1 MITKGLARSFSI
13 FLALLTISTLEAQ
26 TKSAAPQVKS
36 GGTKA
41 LHALFDEEWEYNLRE
56 NPTFASSLGD
66 KRYNTK
72 WDDVSLANIEQQ
84 NQHALAV
91 QKKLAAIDRKQLS
104 PTDKVNYD
112 MFKRDLENGIES
124 YRFKTHLL
132 PLNQRGGLQ
141 TLDTFTSNLTFE
153 TTKDCE
159 DWLARL
165 NAFPAFAEQ
174 TTALMREG
182 IRQKVMHPKV
192 IMQRVPAQI
201 ERQIVDDPEKSGWY
215 APFKEMAKSV
225 PSADQ
230 ERLRAAA
237 KQAISTKIVPA
248 YRQFKDF
255 FVNEYLPASYDQVG
269 AWQRPDGDKAYAFYA
284 RQYTTTDMTP
294 DQIHE
299 LGLKEVARIRA
310 EMEQIKT
317 KVGSQGTLP
326 EFFQYLRTDPK
337 FFYRSG
343 DELLAAY
350 RAMAKRIDPNLVKQ
364 FRTIPRLPY
373 GVEPIP
379 INEAPDTTTA
389 YYNQG
394 AADGTRPGTYYVNL
408 YKPETRPKWE
418 MMALS
423 LHESVPG
430 HHLQIARAFE
440 LGEIPKFRRY
450 GYLSAFG
457 EGWGLYAESLGDE
470 MGLYADPY
478 DKFGQ
483 LTYEMWR
490 AVRLVVDT
498 GMHAKKWT
506 RQQAIDYFMQN
517 AAKTEQ
523 DVVNEIDR
531 YIAWPGQALAYKIGQ
546 LKIRELRTRATQE
559 LGPKFDVRE
568 FHDVVIGQ
576 GAVPLDVLEKI
587 ANEWIAMKKSSV
599 VSAQSSAKVAKR

>member
-1 MITKGLARSFSI
+1 
-13 FLALLTISTLEAQ
+13 
-26 TKSAAPQVKS
+26 
-36 GGTKA
+36 
-41 LHALFDEEWEYNLRE
+41 
-56 NPTFASSLGD
+56 
-66 KRYNTK
+66 
-72 WDDVSLANIEQQ
+72 
-84 NQHALAV
+84 
-91 QKKLAAIDRKQLS
+91 
-104 PTDKVNYD
+104 
-112 MFKRDLENGIES
+112 
-124 YRFKTHLL
+124 
-132 PLNQRGGLQ
+132 
-141 TLDTFTSNLTFE
+141 
-153 TTKDCE
+153 
-159 DWLARL
+159 
-165 NAFPAFAEQ
+165 
-174 TTALMREG
+174 
-182 IRQKVMHPKV
+182 
-192 IMQRVPAQI
+192 
-201 ERQIVDDPEKSGWY
+201 
-215 APFKEMAKSV
+215 
-225 PSADQ
+225 
-230 ERLRAAA
+230 
-237 KQAISTKIVPA
+237 
-248 YRQFKDF
+248 
-255 FVNEYLPASYDQVG
+255 
-269 AWQRPDGDKAYAFYA
+269 
-284 RQYTTTDMTP
+284 
-294 DQIHE
+294 
-299 LGLKEVARIRA
+299 
-310 EMEQIKT
+310 
-317 KVGSQGTLP
+317 
-326 EFFQYLRTDPK
+326 
-337 FFYRSG
+337 
-343 DELLAAY
+343 
-350 RAMAKRIDPNLVKQ
+350 
-364 FRTIPRLPY
+364 
-373 GVEPIP
+373 
-379 INEAPDTTTA
+379 
-389 YYNQG
+389 
-394 AADGTRPGTYYVNL
+394 
-408 YKPETRPKWE
+408 

-506 RQQAIDYFMQN
+506 RQRAIDYFMQN